1 MGVAANLA
9 ESPRREEIERERCEE
24 RERTAEM
31 AEDTMTTK
39 TAMQGK
45 GNKTPVKFLKYCTDL
60 RTSVETD
67 INAKP
72 RAFVHSRE
80 WKKIM
85 NGDPVEINPSVGHGL
100 KIMTVDEWSARW
112 KRNDDFPDCLACG
125 SLNTKEHHFIQT
137 WCRGKRRWESET
149 LCLDCHSFSWRK
161 YCDPGFTTP
170 AEYEKQRWNQMIE
183 GNQSEMTLKA

>member
-1 MGVAANLA
+1 MPRQPAVKSERRQNVKQI
-9 ESPRREEIERERCEE
+9 ESNRTDLNRIARMSSDKMTSAQETQEEPI
-24 RERTAEM
+24 
-31 AEDTMTTK
+31 
-39 TAMQGK
+39 
-45 GNKTPVKFLKYCTDL
+45 KYCTNL
-60 RTSVETD
+60 QAKVETD
-67 INAKP
+67 INADPK
-72 RAFVHSRE
+72 AFVHSRE

-170 AEYEKQRWNQMIE
+170 SEYEKQRWNQMLE